1 MIAFTRPM
9 LTDKVRVEQA
19 SEELEPE
26 DILAEAASLFPDD
39 TRNAHGDPGSVVVY
53 SSRFSDLRLT
63 VADPGREDDRKLF
76 AHYLWNAS
84 IYCADM
90 IESGQWDVKG
100 QKVLELGAGE

>member
-1 MIAFTRPM
+1 M
-9 LTDKVRVEQA
+9 LTDNVRVEQA

-26 DILAEAASLFPDD
+26 DIFAEAASLFPDD
-39 TRNAHGDPGSVVVY
+39 TRNAHGDPGSVIVY
-53 SSRFSDLRLT
+53 SSRYGDLRLT

-90 IESGQWDVKG
+90 IEKKQWDVKG
-100 QKVLELGAGE
+100 HRALELGAGD